1 MIIISMDSHTE
12 LVANLKPFLPLKWHS
27 EFDHGEV
34 LARRYFAR
42 VIDSFA
48 SVAADRTSVRE
59 VGFTALPENDRPLA
73 IEEYVR
79 PLPIKERL
87 AMSMPTV

>member
-12 LVANLKPFLPLKWHS
+12 LVANLKPFLPLEWHS
-27 EFDHGEV
+27 EFDNGEV

-59 VGFTALPENDRPLA
+59 VGFTALP
-73 IEEYVR
+73 
-79 PLPIKERL
+79 K
-87 AMSMPTV
+87 TTGH

>member
-12 LVANLKPFLPLKWHS
+12 LVTSLKPFLPLKWHS

-34 LARRYFAR
+34 LARRCFAR

-48 SVAADRTSVRE
+48 SVAADRTSVRQ
-59 VGFTALPENDRPLA
+59 VGFTALPENDKHRA
-73 IEEYVR
+73 VAAVR
-79 PLPIKERL
+79 QKPRINQTGEQ
-87 AMSMPTV
+87 TF